1 MAIGRPL
8 ADYATEFNSL
18 YKITVDLSGWD
29 KATVQVITLNAGSLA
44 IQASN
49 DSGANL
55 STQGNATLATNFV
68 SVQAKNL
75 QSGTSVNYIYGAG
88 LYEYDVNAQFLRLQG
103 SPAAAGTNVYKL
115 LIFNQKIG

>member
-1 MAIGRPL
+1 MAIGKPL
-8 ADYATEFNSL
+8 PDYAAEFNSL

-29 KATVQVITLNAGSLA
+29 RATVQIVTLNAGSLA

-49 DSGANL
+49 DSGANG
-55 STQGNATLATNFV
+55 STQGNAMLATNFS

-75 QSGTSVNYIYGAG
+75 QTGTSVNYIYGAG

-115 LIFNQKIG
+115 LIFNQKID